1 MTEPGQLFTADRIW
15 IGVVQWLIL
24 LFSLSL
30 HEAAHAWVAERRGD
44 ATGRTLGRVTLN
56 PLSHVDLFGTIVLP
70 LILFFMG
77 SPPFGWARPVP
88 MVARNLK
95 RPSDQ
100 ILVALAGP
108 FANLLLAGIA
118 TVAGGVLVH
127 ALGPEVRPTV
137 NASLQAGF
145 LAGPPVS
152 GLPYF
157 PLVFTLAQLA
167 CLNATLAVF
176 HLLPLLP
183 LDGGRILYTVMP
195 ADWAPR
201 FARTQRVGLMV
212 AMALGVFRVIHLL
225 ALPFYIVIAVVLQS

>member
-15 IGVVQWLIL
+15 VGVVQWLIL

-100 ILVALAGP
+100 LLVALAGP
-108 FANLLLAGIA
+108 VANLLVCLFVTIL
-118 TVAGGVLVH
+118 GGVLVH
-127 ALGPEVRPTV
+127 VVGPGP
-137 NASLQAGF
+137 QAIGATP
-145 LAGPPVS
+145 LADLFVGRGTS
-152 GLPYF
+152 TMANF
-157 PLVFTLAQLA
+157 PLVFTLVQFAYI
-167 CLNATLAVF
+167 NAVLAVF

-183 LDGGRILYTVMP
+183 LDGGRLLYAVLP
-195 ADWAPR
+195 VDWAAYY
-201 FARTQRVGLMV
+201 ARTQRVGLML
-212 AMALGVFRVIHLL
+212 AMALGVFGVVHIVAAFPLYVI
-225 ALPFYIVIAVVLQS
+225 FTVILHS